1 MVLDFIVN
9 LLVLLLIIFL
19 IVRLVDTENILEWK
33 IVNFINNSYNQIKNK
48 ILSIWYMI
56 QTMVR

>member
-48 ILSIWYMI
+48 ILSIW
-56 QTMVR
+56 